1 MCNSASWVG
10 VAIVASSTVATVAIV
25 ATAATIVAIVAIVAI
40 LATVASALQ
49 IIALQ
54 SITVKILN
62 FVHQRDEFFEFCE

>member
-25 ATAATIVAIVAIVAI
+25 ATIVAIVAI
-40 LATVASALQ
+40 LATVATVASALQ

-62 FVHQRDEFFEFCE
+62 FVQRDEFFEFCE

>member
-10 VAIVASSTVATVAIV
+10 VAIVANSTVATVA
-25 ATAATIVAIVAIVAI
+25 TVAIVAI
-40 LATVASALQ
+40 LATVASEASALQ

-62 FVHQRDEFFEFCE
+62 FVQRDEFFEFCE

>member
-25 ATAATIVAIVAIVAI
+25 ATAATIVAIVAILATV
-40 LATVASALQ
+40 ATVASALQ

-62 FVHQRDEFFEFCE
+62 FVQRDDFFEFCE

>member
-10 VAIVASSTVATVAIV
+10 VAIVANSTVATVATV
-25 ATAATIVAIVAIVAI
+25 ATIVAIVAILATV
-40 LATVASALQ
+40 ATVASALQ

-62 FVHQRDEFFEFCE
+62 FVQRDEFFEFCE

>member
-10 VAIVASSTVATVAIV
+10 VAIVANSTVATVA
-25 ATAATIVAIVAIVAI
+25 TVAIVAI
-40 LATVASALQ
+40 LATVASEASALQ

-62 FVHQRDEFFEFCE
+62 FVQRDDFFEFCE